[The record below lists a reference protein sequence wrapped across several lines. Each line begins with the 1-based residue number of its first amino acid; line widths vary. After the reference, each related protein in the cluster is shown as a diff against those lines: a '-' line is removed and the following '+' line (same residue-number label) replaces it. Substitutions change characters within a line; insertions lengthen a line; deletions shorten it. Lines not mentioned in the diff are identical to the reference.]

1 MMPDVGVL
9 TDETHNRDLS
19 LALKLEFLDRVHN
32 LFSEVRTSLLACNDV
47 ILFIK
52 LGKSHLSAHSDCL
65 GFSFSFLQTQ
75 FDFSAEVIP
84 HK

>member
-9 TDETHNRDLS
+9 TDETHNRDLR

-47 ILFIK
+47 IFV
-52 LGKSHLSAHSDCL
+52 HQAW
-65 GFSFSFLQTQ
+65 
-75 FDFSAEVIP
+75 
-84 HK
+84 